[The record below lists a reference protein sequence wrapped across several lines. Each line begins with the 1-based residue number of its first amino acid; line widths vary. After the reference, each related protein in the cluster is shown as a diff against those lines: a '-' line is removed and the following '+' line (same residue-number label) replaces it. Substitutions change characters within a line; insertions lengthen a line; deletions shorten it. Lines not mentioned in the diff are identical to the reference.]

1 VKIKNKI
8 VIGGLIVIFLTI
20 ISTTLYSTMIS
31 EQIRQI
37 TLERAET
44 STASYVKSLAVN
56 ELAIEDFEPQN
67 FDKKKSVF
75 LSFFQH
81 IKSDETVRIKVWAKD
96 GTIIY
101 SDDDEIIGKNFKE
114 NTRFLE
120 SIKGQITS
128 EIKEPID
135 PENVAEVGYEQ
146 LIEIYVPIWLD
157 STQPIGV
164 IELYCSLDSMNESIQ
179 KVNSLILEVTIILIG
194 IISIGVILFSI
205 VMSKFSQQDIQ
216 KEKFASIGQLSS
228 RVAHDLRNPLSVIKN
243 VIALDEI
250 SPPKTKEES
259 NKRRKMIISAIERI
273 THQIDGVMNFVKTT
287 PLELENISVKTII
300 ESVKNNMIIPINI
313 KIIYEGDEPTIKCD
327 VKLMEA
333 LFSNLISN
341 SIYAMKSNGNITI
354 KVIDDINQVILK
366 VIDQGSGIAKA
377 NLKNIFNPLFTTK
390 QEGTGL
396 GLFSCKSIVEQH
408 NGTIT
413 VNNNPTTFTI
423 KLPKILDETG

>member
-1 VKIKNKI
+1 
-8 VIGGLIVIFLTI
+8 
-20 ISTTLYSTMIS
+20 MIS

-44 STASYVKSLAVN
+44 STASYVKSLAEN

-81 IKSDETVRIKVWAKD
+81 IQSDETVRIKVWAKD

-101 SDDDEIIGKNFKE
+101 SDDDEIIGKSFKE

-120 SIKGQITS
+120 SINGQITS

-135 PENVAEVGYEQ
+135 PENVSEVGYEQ

-300 ESVKNNMIIPINI
+300 ESVKKNMIIPINI
-313 KIIYEGDEPTIKCD
+313 KIIYEGDESTIKCD